1 MKNKKKILFCTFLR
15 RKFFCK
21 AKEPLC
27 SGSFGL
33 REKVYEEMQDKSV
46 SLKTNCLCNYS
57 ITFNKKS
64 LSKDSVG

>member
-46 SLKTNCLCNYS
+46 SLKTNCL
-57 ITFNKKS
+57 
-64 LSKDSVG
+64 